1 MNVLEHET
9 GKYEQVWQIPEYH
22 THSHSE
28 NWADLFGE
36 ITGCKEGETVL
47 DAGCGTGRG
56 GKALEEKFGLHPTYL
71 DLVKVENLEPFIQQ
85 PLWRPIPGVYDYGH
99 CCDVLEHLPVE
110 YTMLAV
116 HNLLQ
121 SCGKLFLSICF
132 QDEAFS
138 EMVGEPLHL
147 TVMPFRWWR
156 DGLRQIGNV
165 VEARDLSPAN
175 RLKEGVFYVTH

>member
-9 GKYEQVWQIPEYH
+9 EKYEQVWQIPQYH
-22 THSHSE
+22 DCSHSE
-28 NWADLFGE
+28 GWADLFGE

-56 GKALEEKFGLHPTYL
+56 GQALKEKFGLQPTYL
-71 DLVKVENLEPFIQQ
+71 DLVNVNDLKPFLQQ
-85 PLWRPIPGVYDYGH
+85 SLWKPIPGFYDYVH

-110 YTMLAV
+110 YTMLAI
-116 HNLLQ
+116 HNLLNQ
-121 SCGKLFLSICF
+121 CRGMFLSICF

-138 EMVGEPLHL
+138 EIIGDKLHL
-147 TVMPFRWWR
+147 TIMPFRWWR
-156 DGLRQIGNV
+156 DSLRQIGNV

-175 RLKEGVFYVTH
+175 RLKEGVFYVTN